1 MFWRMLLRAAILRR
15 GRALSALLAM
25 TVAAAVATAMLTLY
39 SGVQQ
44 KLQNQF
50 RGYGANVIVTEKN
63 SDTFS
68 ERRLEDVE
76 SAFAGRAT
84 VAPFG
89 YVIARSSDRKSV
101 VVCGTDFVRTR
112 WMDTWWSVSAW
123 PNGQGQ
129 ALIGVKAKNIV
140 SSGTQPFSL
149 SFQGHTIQVTPV
161 GTVKTGAA
169 EDSRIFISLAD
180 FQNWTG
186 LGASTL
192 ELAVPGSSQE
202 VDDAIRELSA
212 RFPDVDVHPVRQ
224 IVEGQARVLN
234 KTRSTIFACS
244 LLIIVTAALCVLSTL
259 LGWVFDRRADFAI
272 MKALGASE
280 KLIAG
285 FFAAESIA
293 LGVVG
298 GFFGFA
304 AGTAIADWI
313 GHANFH
319 TGIAPRLTLFPS
331 VLAGSILVTLVAAIV
346 PIILLRQVE
355 PAMILKGE

>member
-1 MFWRMLLRAAILRR
+1 
-15 GRALSALLAM
+15 
-25 TVAAAVATAMLTLY
+25 
-39 SGVQQ
+39 
-44 KLQNQF
+44 
-50 RGYGANVIVTEKN
+50 
-63 SDTFS
+63 
-68 ERRLEDVE
+68 
-76 SAFAGRAT
+76 
-84 VAPFG
+84 
-89 YVIARSSDRKSV
+89 
-101 VVCGTDFVRTR
+101 
-112 WMDTWWSVSAW
+112 MDTWWSVSAW

-140 SSGTQPFSL
+140 SSGKQPFSL
-149 SFQGHTIQVTPV
+149 SFHGHTIQVTPA

-192 ELAVPGSSQE
+192 ELAVLGSSQE
-202 VDDAIRELSA
+202 VDDAIRDLSA